1 MWQVQLQ
8 ELNRQSELLREKHPG
23 DTAESVAAETDEL
36 IDRFRALFLKAE
48 QRGFELKQASDYFD
62 FLVRARAVS
71 EWMAQTSAAIRERP
85 SNMDLFTVDQQ
96 KQEHDSLRFEMSQR
110 DADFKGG
117 WFKKLKK
124 FFSPK
129 EFFSKIA
136 RFWSYWVVLL
146 FYASRSKFL
155 IYSQNSLIRTN
166 REFQMSC
173 PD

>member
-117 WFKKLKK
+117 WFKKWKK

-129 EFFSKIA
+129 NFF
-136 RFWSYWVVLL
+136 F
-146 FYASRSKFL
+146 
-155 IYSQNSLIRTN
+155 
-166 REFQMSC
+166 
-173 PD
+173 